1 MCIRD
6 RSGVFYIKLTDK
18 RIASEIDNY
27 QVQINKINSSNRN
40 ASRINTY
47 DALKEKAEIE
57 DFRSLFY

>member
-1 MCIRD
+1 MN
-6 RSGVFYIKLTDK
+6 KLTDK